1 MQHDDFL
8 TGCANTLELS
18 IKGQELLA
26 QDLAQAV
33 RRLWRRMVPASGL
46 APARQPDLQG
56 SARRTG

>member
-26 QDLAQAV
+26 QDLAQAL
-33 RRLWRRMVPASGL
+33 RRLWHRVFPASGA
-46 APARQPDLQG
+46 APARQPDLDG
-56 SARRTG
+56 SASRTG

>member
-33 RRLWRRMVPASGL
+33 RRLWHLVFPASNAAL
-46 APARQPDLQG
+46 ARPPDLEG

>member
-26 QDLAQAV
+26 QDLAQAL
-33 RRLWRRMVPASGL
+33 RQFWRRVFPASGSTL
-46 APARQPDLQG
+46 ARQPDLEG

>member
-33 RRLWRRMVPASGL
+33 RRLWRLVFPASGSAL
-46 APARQPDLQG
+46 ARQPDLGG
-56 SARRTG
+56 SGRRTG